1 MFTPHTAARQI
12 VVNKVDMEVFA
23 HGTVAFPVAFYDV
36 DFSVEQFLWHWHDE
50 FEIGVVMEGKMLV
63 TIGSKEYTLKTGEA
77 YFANAGV
84 LHAGRNHAIGEPCRL
99 HIIVFHPVLISG
111 DTRSIFWQEFVHPL
125 MEDHSLQ
132 GLHLSK
138 GTLIQ
143 QQVVAA
149 VSTAWQSYAE
159 KTPDY
164 PFRVRQQLSD
174 LVFLI
179 SKRQKGPQGNLTPKY
194 LRDSQRTQRMMD
206 FISRNYAD
214 AITLREIATSAS
226 ISPSECLRCFHS
238 IIHTTPIQY
247 LMDFRI
253 KQAAELLRTTQLQ
266 VSEIARRCGFMEMS
280 YFSKVFKMKYGY
292 TPMEFRKQKN

>member
-149 VSTAWQSYAE
+149 QFDLRHQIQLVLLKQLMQIFAGGAFSIQHQ
-159 KTPDY
+159 D
-164 PFRVRQQLSD
+164 RV
-174 LVFLI
+174 I
-179 SKRQKGPQGNLTPKY
+179 
-194 LRDSQRTQRMMD
+194 
-206 FISRNYAD
+206 
-214 AITLREIATSAS
+214 
-226 ISPSECLRCFHS
+226 
-238 IIHTTPIQY
+238 
-247 LMDFRI
+247 
-253 KQAAELLRTTQLQ
+253 LQ
-266 VSEIARRCGFMEMS
+266 VF
-280 YFSKVFKMKYGY
+280 
-292 TPMEFRKQKN
+292 Q